1 MASHDT
7 RTFTVIRNTTEST
20 SIPFRGKGAPQ
31 GHLTLV
37 RSDATPAGDSA
48 RKYQATRPRKKI
60 RIALVNGKLQLVV
73 E

>member
-7 RTFTVIRNTTEST
+7 RTFTVIRNTVEST
-20 SIPFRGKGAPQ
+20 SVPFQGAPR
-31 GHLTLV
+31 GHLTVV
-37 RSDATPAGDSA
+37 RSDAMPDADSA

-60 RIALVNGKLQLVV
+60 RIAMVNGKLQLVV